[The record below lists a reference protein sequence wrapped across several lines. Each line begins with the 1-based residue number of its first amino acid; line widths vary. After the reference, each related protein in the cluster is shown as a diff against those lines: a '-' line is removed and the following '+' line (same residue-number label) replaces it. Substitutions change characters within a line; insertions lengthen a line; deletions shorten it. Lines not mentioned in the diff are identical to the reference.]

1 MNIDNF
7 LINEQDIENARRCCS
22 YIDDVKI
29 RNRAVANTLASI
41 IAKKYFSEI
50 DIDIDATLHRIDKVL
65 ADFDISDIYVK
76 NCYVDVRLYFEN
88 EFPTIPKEHFERNI
102 IPTAYMF
109 VRMSKDLTG
118 ALVTGFFLPEN
129 IENAELKENYYLLS
143 EDDLVSYYDIEM
155 QLVNYDIENVPDDI
169 TNQIYEYFDGLLEN
183 SYEFYKVLIESEYCR
198 KLFIKVALTE
208 TVLDNI
214 DLELSE
220 CVISES
226 PQSDT
231 LIDDNEVDFG
241 LVESDDLTMSDDNE
255 LDLVSSEDLSL
266 NEEENDFGLVESGDL
281 TMSDDNELDL
291 VSSEDLSLN
300 EEENDLGLVESDD
313 LTMSDDNELDLVS
326 SEDLSLNE
334 EENDF
339 GLVESDDLTMSDDV
353 DDNVNTEFTAEV
365 NDEQNQNMNLS
376 NEFNEIS
383 NEILSDDTNENISE
397 VEEVVNDES
406 LLSLDDFDSLVSSEV
421 ENQKFEEEQVV
432 ESEPVEFNS
441 DEENATSEE
450 LSQLFDNM
458 TEGDEEIEE
467 DFVDYKPK
475 NKNNAL
481 PLLGVLVLVAGL
493 GYWSYTKFFNN
504 TTVIE
509 EKPKPKVVKTQQK
522 KVAKKSENL
531 AMPIETIENT
541 PKVSKTDEGN
551 AMSIPAIEQS
561 LDASVLVSNLS
572 INWEVPASYLSN
584 SSAKRYFTKMGKIIQ
599 LNLKTELLLLST
611 PPVTNKIAVELE
623 FDSSANKF
631 KVKEITKSSGE
642 KVVDDLIT
650 QTINRALNINLK
662 ANVAGFATNSANP
675 TLIIRL

>member
-241 LVESDDLTMSDDNE
+241 LVESDDLTI
-255 LDLVSSEDLSL
+255 
-266 NEEENDFGLVESGDL
+266 
-281 TMSDDNELDL
+281 SDDNELDL

-313 LTMSDDNELDLVS
+313 LTMSDDNELDSVS

-334 EENDF
+334 EENDL

>member
-1 MNIDNF
+1 
-7 LINEQDIENARRCCS
+7 
-22 YIDDVKI
+22 
-29 RNRAVANTLASI
+29 
-41 IAKKYFSEI
+41 
-50 DIDIDATLHRIDKVL
+50 
-65 ADFDISDIYVK
+65 
-76 NCYVDVRLYFEN
+76 
-88 EFPTIPKEHFERNI
+88 
-102 IPTAYMF
+102 
-109 VRMSKDLTG
+109 
-118 ALVTGFFLPEN
+118 
-129 IENAELKENYYLLS
+129 
-143 EDDLVSYYDIEM
+143 
-155 QLVNYDIENVPDDI
+155 
-169 TNQIYEYFDGLLEN
+169 
-183 SYEFYKVLIESEYCR
+183 
-198 KLFIKVALTE
+198 
-208 TVLDNI
+208 
-214 DLELSE
+214 
-220 CVISES
+220 
-226 PQSDT
+226 
-231 LIDDNEVDFG
+231 
-241 LVESDDLTMSDDNE
+241 
-255 LDLVSSEDLSL
+255 
-266 NEEENDFGLVESGDL
+266 
-281 TMSDDNELDL
+281 
-291 VSSEDLSLN
+291 
-300 EEENDLGLVESDD
+300 
-313 LTMSDDNELDLVS
+313 MSDDNELDLVS

>member
-266 NEEENDFGLVESGDL
+266 NEEENDFGLVESG
-281 TMSDDNELDL
+281 
-291 VSSEDLSLN
+291 
-300 EEENDLGLVESDD
+300 D